1 MRCTPEVM
9 DDLRRPCRRK
19 DPRSHAWAS
28 HPEVFLSAEVWNRP
42 EKGALAEWA
51 LGLEA
56 LAVKLKAVAAVL
68 LRFIED
74 PENRTAAVQATLR
87 SALHHC
93 ALVSHHEVLP
103 AVRLFTL
110 KSGAAPQEWRKGL
123 ARSPKPVR
131 TRNILP
137 HRHEAARCLCNIRAA
152 FAILSHHYCTQDVLS
167 DRQRAVLRSLQ
178 AASDLGVPE
187 ATQLAK
193 EVAAHFYAC
202 AQLAK
207 HARHVVRLG
216 PSTPRTKGAS
226 LVDRWIQA
234 PMRCKSAAEDPG
246 PSPILQIGPVLCGGL
261 DAAVM
266 ELAQGTEQIAEADK
280 RSPHMRSE
288 ASKTPELQR
297 KARRPSSARP
307 RVKP

>member
-137 HRHEAARCLCNIRAA
+137 HRHEA
-152 FAILSHHYCTQDVLS
+152 DVLS

>member
-93 ALVSHHEVLP
+93 VLP

-137 HRHEAARCLCNIRAA
+137 HRHEA
-152 FAILSHHYCTQDVLS
+152 DVLS

>member
-93 ALVSHHEVLP
+93 VLP

-137 HRHEAARCLCNIRAA
+137 HRHEA
-152 FAILSHHYCTQDVLS
+152 DVLS

-207 HARHVVRLG
+207 HARHVAVSPAESGMLVADSAEAHSVTRQVRLG